1 MASLTPAKGRWVDI
15 GSGMKVYDHESIQ
28 DVIAGSA
35 VPIRSPAP
43 AESSHFNKPRQP
55 ERETIGLNTPPPS
68 QKTERSE
75 LASNIPKASYDPHDY
90 KLKVPDSQG
99 RKLPRILF
107 RWLVEQSRK
116 LRGL

>member
-1 MASLTPAKGRWVDI
+1 MASLTPAKGRLLDI
-15 GSGMKVYDHESIQ
+15 GSGMKVYDSEVTQ
-28 DVIAGSA
+28 DIIAGTP
-35 VPIRSPAP
+35 VPVGAAAAQSNSFDTPSRPDRGR
-43 AESSHFNKPRQP
+43 N
-55 ERETIGLNTPPPS
+55 GLNTPPPS
-68 QKTERSE
+68 QQKERSE
-75 LASNIPKASYDPHDY
+75 LASNIPKASYHKHDY